1 MEKNKMK
8 IVILDRATLGFDID
22 MSIFESLGE
31 VKSYDITKSNE
42 IIQRLQDADIVITN
56 KVVISKEVM
65 DNSNLKLICISATG
79 TNNVDLE
86 YAKQKN
92 IQVKNVA
99 GYSSSSVVQ
108 LAFSMIFHIVQ
119 KLDYYKKYVDEGNWQ
134 KSQIFTHIDK
144 PFFELDDKKVGI
156 IGLGDIGRNFA
167 KKAKAFDC
175 EVMYYSTSGKNSNSE
190 YKQVSLDEL
199 LKTCDII
206 SIHCPLNEN
215 TKDLLNYENMKNMKN
230 GAILLNLGRGG
241 IINEADLA
249 KIIDEKEIYCGI
261 DVVNI
266 EPILEDNPLLKVKN
280 KQRLLLT
287 PHIGWA
293 SIEARTRLVKMVA
306 ENIKEFISQKRI
318 S

>member
-1 MEKNKMK
+1 MK

-22 MSIFESLGE
+22 ISVFETLGE

-42 IIQRLQDADIVITN
+42 TIGRLQDADIVITN

-65 DNSNLKLICISATG
+65 DSSNLKLICISATG
-79 TNNVDLE
+79 MNNVDLE

-92 IQVKNVA
+92 IEVKNVA
-99 GYSSSSVVQ
+99 GYSSASVVQ
-108 LAFSMIFHIVQ
+108 VAFSMIFYFIQ

-144 PFFELDDKKVGI
+144 PFFELDGKKVGI

-167 KKAKAFDC
+167 KKAEAFDC
-175 EVMYYSTSGKNSNSE
+175 EVVYFSTSGKNSNSE
-190 YKQVSLDEL
+190 YKRVELDEL

-215 TKDLLNYENMKNMKN
+215 TKDLLNYENMKNIKD

-261 DVVNI
+261 DVVAV
-266 EPILEDNPLLKVKN
+266 EPILESNPLLKVKN
-280 KQRLLLT
+280 KNRLLLT

-293 SIEARTRLVKMVA
+293 SIEARNKLVQMVA
-306 ENIKEFISQKRI
+306 NNIRDFLN
-318 S
+318 

>member
-1 MEKNKMK
+1 MK
-8 IVILDRATLGFDID
+8 IIILDRATLGFDID
-22 MSIFESLGE
+22 ISVFETLGE
-31 VKSYDITKSNE
+31 VKSYDITKPNE
-42 IIQRLQDADIVITN
+42 TIERLQDADIVITN

-65 DNSNLKLICISATG
+65 DSSNLKLICISATG
-79 TNNVDLE
+79 MNNVDLE

-92 IQVKNVA
+92 IEVKNVA
-99 GYSSSSVVQ
+99 GYSSASVVQ
-108 LAFSMIFHIVQ
+108 VAFSMIFYFIQ

-144 PFFELDDKKVGI
+144 PFFELDGKKVGI

-167 KKAKAFDC
+167 KKARAFDC
-175 EVMYYSTSGKNSNSE
+175 EVMYFSTSGKNSNSE

-199 LKTCDII
+199 LNTCDII

-215 TKDLLNYENMKNMKN
+215 TKDLLNYKNMKN
-230 GAILLNLGRGG
+230 IKDGAILLNLGRGG
-241 IINEADLA
+241 IINEPDLA

-261 DVVNI
+261 DVVCV

-280 KQRLLLT
+280 KDRLLLT

-293 SIEARTRLVKMVA
+293 SVEARNRLVKMVA

>member
-1 MEKNKMK
+1 MK

-22 MSIFESLGE
+22 ISVFETLGE
-31 VKSYDITKSNE
+31 VKSYDITKPNE
-42 IIQRLQDADIVITN
+42 TIERLQDADIVITN
-56 KVVISKEVM
+56 KVMISKEVM
-65 DNSNLKLICISATG
+65 DSSNLKLICISATG
-79 TNNVDLE
+79 MNNVDLE

-92 IQVKNVA
+92 IEVKNVA
-99 GYSSSSVVQ
+99 GYSSASVVQ
-108 LAFSMIFHIVQ
+108 VAFSMIFYFIQ

-144 PFFELDDKKVGI
+144 PFFELDGKKVGI

-167 KKAKAFDC
+167 KKAEAFDC
-175 EVMYYSTSGKNSNSE
+175 EIVYFSTSGKNSNNA
-190 YKQVSLDEL
+190 YKKVELDEL

-215 TKDLLNYENMKNMKN
+215 TKDLLNYENMKNIKD

-261 DVVNI
+261 DVVAV
-266 EPILEDNPLLKVKN
+266 EPILESNPLLKVKN
-280 KQRLLLT
+280 KDRLLLT

-293 SIEARTRLVKMVA
+293 SIEARNKLVQMVA
-306 ENIKEFISQKRI
+306 NNIRDFLN
-318 S
+318 